1 MLGHHHKSHGEPGH
15 EHRGKVA
22 MTHEGTAK
30 VVTCDMPPGA
40 MSMSGPGYH
49 LDEYDLIL
57 DVYPAGAEAFR
68 TETRHYFPLFPSPHP
83 GDTLKVWCNPE
94 LRAVEIDLSQDTRF
108 NWKLRNAANEASR
121 QASHERDLQMPPGTP
136 HLGPS

>member
-1 MLGHHHKSHGEPGH
+1 MLGHHRKSHVE
-15 EHRGKVA
+15 

-40 MSMSGPGYH
+40 MSMSGPGFH
-49 LDEYDLIL
+49 VDEFDLIL
-57 DVYPAGAEAFR
+57 DVYPDGAAAFR
-68 TETRHYFPLFPSPHP
+68 AETRHYFPLFSSPSP
-83 GDTLKVWCNPE
+83 GDALKVRCNPE

-108 NWKLRNAANEASR
+108 NWELRNAANEASR
-121 QASHERDLQMPPGTP
+121 LASHERDLQMPPGTP